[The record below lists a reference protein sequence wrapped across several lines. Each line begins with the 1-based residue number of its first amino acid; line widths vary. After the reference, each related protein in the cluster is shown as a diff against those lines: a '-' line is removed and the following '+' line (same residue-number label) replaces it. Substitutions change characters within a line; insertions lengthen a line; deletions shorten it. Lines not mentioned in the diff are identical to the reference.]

1 MRLCWSVRRREAGAA
16 FVGNDVGFAANL
28 SELIRHN
35 TATGFVVHGDATL
48 LHWHGRVQAWLP
60 PGGHVEANEDPVQ
73 AALREVREETGLE
86 VEVVPALRAGERFET
101 VEQIEPPRTI
111 LVEDVEDEKVGAH
124 QHIDMIYFTRVKSS
138 GAVGDEHPTVPDGW
152 RWVTA
157 AQLRDA
163 VGLRN
168 AAGDEVAP
176 PDDVRTL
183 GLSAIRVV
191 GEEI

>member
-1 MRLCWSVRRREAGAA
+1 MVTQYEGGS
-16 FVGNDVGFAANL
+16 AANL
-28 SELIRHN
+28 TGLIRHN

-86 VEVVPALRAGERFET
+86 VDVVPVSTAVDHFET
-101 VEQIEPPRTI
+101 VEQLEPPRTI
-111 LVEDVEDEKVGAH
+111 LVEDVEDAKVGVH
-124 QHIDMIYFTRVKSS
+124 QHIDMIYFTRVESF
-138 GAVGDEHPTVPDGW
+138 GATDDVRPTVPEGW

-157 AQLRDA
+157 AELLDCVA
-163 VGLRN
+163 LRN
-168 AAGDEVAP
+168 ADGDEVAP

-183 GLSAIRVV
+183 GLRAIEAA
-191 GEEI
+191 GESRR